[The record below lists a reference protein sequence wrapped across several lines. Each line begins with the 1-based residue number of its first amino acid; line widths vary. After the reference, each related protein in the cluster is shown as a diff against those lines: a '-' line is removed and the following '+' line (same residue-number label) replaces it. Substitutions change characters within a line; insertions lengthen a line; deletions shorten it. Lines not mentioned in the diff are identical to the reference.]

1 MPLQFGIDIVLKN
14 LPHWKEKRIGILTN
28 DAAKTN
34 KGIISRIALKEAGFN
49 LVKIF
54 SPEHGI
60 SAIGKD
66 GAYINNSEDALT
78 GLPIISLYGEKFM
91 PSEDDLTDVDIMLF
105 DVPDA
110 GTRFYTYLWSMTYWI
125 EAAAKYNIP
134 IIILDRPN
142 PLGGNMTMC
151 EGPMLDAELS
161 SFIGR
166 FNIPIKHQCTLG
178 ELANYFNASQNW
190 NANLK
195 VIQCDPLNR
204 EKQFYDWNIKWVN
217 PSPALQNIEA
227 NLLYPGLCFFEATN
241 VSVGRGT
248 DYSFEWIGADWFN
261 LPAIIM
267 VCQNI
272 LRDDIKTE
280 TLTLPISD
288 NGIINNTKGI
298 RVKVIEPKH
307 YDAVL
312 NGLLLMKL
320 IKDIHPKDFKWK
332 PYPTTANPSGANHL
346 SLLLGIPNAEA
357 LFDLPLQQWLQ
368 QIIILLSVQEW
379 RTKIEPYLLYHS

>member
-14 LPHWKEKRIGILTN
+14 LPHWKDMRIGMLTN

-34 KGIISRIALKEAGFN
+34 KGIISRTALKDAGFN

-60 SAIGKD
+60 KASGED
-66 GAYINNSEDALT
+66 GAFMNNSLDELT
-78 GLPIISLYGEKFM
+78 GLSIISLYGEKIM
-91 PSEDDLTDVDIMLF
+91 PSKEDLADVQIMLF
-105 DVPDA
+105 DIPDA

-125 EAAAKYNIP
+125 EAAAKYNKP

-151 EGPMLDAELS
+151 EGPMLDAQLS

-178 ELANYFNASQNW
+178 ELAIYFNSTLNW
-190 NANLK
+190 NANLE
-195 VIQCDPLNR
+195 VIQCDHLNR
-204 EKQFYDWNIKWVN
+204 QKQFYDWNIKWVN

-241 VSVGRGT
+241 VSIGRGT
-248 DYSFEWIGADWFN
+248 SYSFEWIGADWFN

-280 TLTLPISD
+280 TLTLPILS
-288 NGIINNTKGI
+288 NEIIKNTKGI
-298 RVKVIEPKH
+298 RIKVIEPKH

-312 NGLLLMKL
+312 SGLLLMKL
-320 IKDIHPKDFKWK
+320 IKDIHPKDFKWM
-332 PYPTTANPSGANHL
+332 PYPTTVNPSGANHL

-357 LFDLPLQQWLQ
+357 LFELPLQQWLQ
-368 QIIILLSVQEW
+368 QIIILLSVEDW
-379 RTKIEPYLLYHS
+379 RKKIEPYLLYK